1 MVPKELL
8 YTKEHEWVKLEG
20 NIATIGITEF
30 AQSALG
36 DIVYVDVDTEGDV
49 LNVDEV
55 FGSIEA
61 VKTVSDLFTPL
72 PGTIIQVNEDIDNEP
87 ELVNTSPY
95 DKGWIIKMELN
106 KDVDLNDLLSAEEYK
121 NLTE

>member
-1 MVPKELL
+1 MIPKELL
-8 YTKEHEWVKLEG
+8 YTKEHEWVKFEG

-36 DIVYVDVDTEGDV
+36 DIVYVDVDTEGDN
-49 LNVDEV
+49 LNADEV

-72 PGTIIQVNEDIDNEP
+72 PGTIIQVNEDIENEP
-87 ELVNTSPY
+87 ELVNNSPY
-95 DKGWIIKMELN
+95 DKGWIVKMELS
-106 KDVDLNDLLSAEEYK
+106 KDVDLSDLLSAEEYK
-121 NLTE
+121 NLIE

>member
-1 MVPKELL
+1 MIPKELL
-8 YTKEHEWVKLEG
+8 YTKEHEWVKFEG

-36 DIVYVDVDTEGDV
+36 DIVYVDVDTEGDN
-49 LNVDEV
+49 LNTDEV

-72 PGTIIQVNEDIDNEP
+72 PGTIIKVNEDIETEP
-87 ELVNTSPY
+87 ELVNNSPY
-95 DKGWIIKMELN
+95 DKGWIIKMELS

-121 NLTE
+121 KLIE